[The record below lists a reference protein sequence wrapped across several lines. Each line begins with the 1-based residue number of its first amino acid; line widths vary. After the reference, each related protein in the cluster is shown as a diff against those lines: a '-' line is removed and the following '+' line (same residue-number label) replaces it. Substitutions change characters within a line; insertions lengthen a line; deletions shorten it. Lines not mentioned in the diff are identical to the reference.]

1 MEITSIKPYFSSSS
15 SFTIKILRNYS
26 RGPRKNLDLFRKC
39 NNGVAILH
47 ELELIKINKS
57 KLLNGKKNLIFTQT
71 NLAQF
76 YLPRTSLLV

>member
-26 RGPRKNLDLFRKC
+26 RGPRKNLDLLRKC

-47 ELELIKINKS
+47 KLELIKINKS
-57 KLLNGKKNLIFTQT
+57 
-71 NLAQF
+71 
-76 YLPRTSLLV
+76 

>member
-1 MEITSIKPYFSSSS
+1 MDITSIKPYFLALLP
-15 SFTIKILRNYS
+15 LRNYS

-39 NNGVAILH
+39 NNDVAILH

-76 YLPRTSLLV
+76 YLPRTSLLG